1 MKKQLSLLLCC
12 LLFAVSAFA
21 QYAPVT
27 IRVRYTGPEVYG
39 VYIGNMTLYFASSST
54 VADPVTGSI
63 GAAPGNY
70 LDRQVGYNPSSVTS
84 QNPYYLRFNTSVDGT
99 YRYVRGL
106 NYSGSGIWEVN
117 IPNIYEDTDYDIK
130 TGEICFT
137 NTFAQNI
144 RVQITSAMGAVLGD
158 ELVTP
163 GSSICYSADSPF
175 FFKILETTIDP
186 ISGEPEEKTTF
197 QWEFDGTANQSTN
210 LTSNTATPRKNPG
223 SSNPLNPTP
232 ANDTQA
238 GVNGIVN
245 QLQDN
250 RAGEAQDLAG
260 LAGILEQ
267 IRDKVAT
274 NQPAGDTN
282 AAIAGITSNVGSF
295 SNQVQ
300 GAGLSASNSVHGEL
314 TGQLTGADGL
324 GAAPSWSFTIGDMFI
339 DANPFAVPEIE
350 TLRVTFRTFVLFLAK
365 LLVLFYVWKEV
376 QETMSKLAA
385 VAKGSGTSG
394 FLQAALLSVPQLVTT
409 IAGLGIRWKVVL
421 IAIPLVAGWVSKT
434 VLGANAIPGVV
445 ATFAALA
452 PTDGALLIGY
462 QMFFHVIPLAGIL
475 SLFFIGVMAV
485 LGLRLFL
492 IVISVIVDVTSKA

>member
-1 MKKQLSLLLCC
+1 MRNAIKLLFCC
-12 LLFAVSAFA
+12 LLFLSYPASAITFRL
-21 QYAPVT
+21 T
-27 IRVRYTGPEVYG
+27 YTGIERPFKAIVAEVAVFYSDKSTPAAG
-39 VYIGNMTLYFASSST
+39 WSPT
-54 VADPVTGSI
+54 VATAVGNYATTTSGGSDASWI
-63 GAAPGNY
+63 ANSPYYMRIHNSDAPG
-70 LDRQVGYNPSSVTS
+70 VSWWIGPV
-84 QNPYYLRFNTSVDGT
+84 YYTGGGTMYFESDWDGPPPEP
-99 YRYVRGL
+99 VEGQ
-106 NYSGSGIWEVN
+106 
-117 IPNIYEDTDYDIK
+117 
-130 TGEICFT
+130 ICFT
-137 NTFAQNI
+137 NTFAQVT
-144 RVQITSAMGAVLGD
+144 RVQIKTALGAVLAD
-158 ELVTP
+158 EVVSP
-163 GSSICYSADSPF
+163 GSSLCYSSNEPF
-175 FFKILETTIDP
+175 FFNIIETTIDVQ
-186 ISGEPEEKTTF
+186 SGEPEEKTTF
-197 QWEFDGTANQSTN
+197 QWGWDGTSNQTTN

-314 TGQLTGADGL
+314 SGQLTGADGL